1 MKLIELIVNEPA
13 GRTHPAGFIVL
24 TALFAIPFRSDSYSS
39 TLTIRT

>member
-1 MKLIELIVNEPA
+1 MKLTELMIYEPA
-13 GRTHPAGFIVL
+13 GRIHPAGFTVL